1 MFVLLSYRVDRWGRR
16 QYNPRETVLEGE
28 PKMSKETLNPPQ
40 PQSPERSLFPGVTR
54 LGSTIVL
61 NGEIEAHEDILVE
74 GRFQGK
80 ITLPSGTL
88 TVAKGARVEAEVRV
102 RALVLHGELK
112 GTVRAAEKT
121 VISETAEMY
130 GDVIT
135 PRITIANGAR
145 FAGGI
150 RMKE

>member
-1 MFVLLSYRVDRWGRR
+1 MPEENAGR
-16 QYNPRETVLEGE
+16 T
-28 PKMSKETLNPPQ
+28 
-40 PQSPERSLFPGVTR
+40 PERAPSSGVTR
-54 LGSTIVL
+54 LGSTAVL

-74 GRFQGK
+74 GRVQGK

-88 TVAKGARVEAEVRV
+88 TVAKGGKVEAEVRV

-112 GTVRAAEKT
+112 GTVRAGEKA
-121 VISETAEMY
+121 VIAETADMT

-135 PRITIANGAR
+135 PKITIANGAR
-145 FAGGI
+145 FSGGI

>member
-1 MFVLLSYRVDRWGRR
+1 MSD
-16 QYNPRETVLEGE
+16 ET
-28 PKMSKETLNPPQ
+28 MNRPQ
-40 PQSPERSLFPGVTR
+40 PQNPERPQSTGVTR

-61 NGEIEAHEDILVE
+61 TGEIEAHEDVLVE
-74 GRFQGK
+74 GRFNGK

-121 VISETAEMY
+121 VISETAEMN
-130 GDVIT
+130 GDVIS
-135 PRITIANGAR
+135 PRITIASGAR

>member
-1 MFVLLSYRVDRWGRR
+1 
-16 QYNPRETVLEGE
+16 
-28 PKMSKETLNPPQ
+28 MSKETLNPPQ
-40 PQSPERSLFPGVTR
+40 PQSPERTPFPGVTR

-61 NGEIEAHEDILVE
+61 NGEVEAHEDMLVE

-80 ITLPSGTL
+80 ITIPSGTL
-88 TVAKGARVEAEVRV
+88 IVAKGARVEADVRV

-112 GTVRAAEKT
+112 GTVRAAEKA
-121 VISETAEMY
+121 VISETAEMN

-135 PRITIANGAR
+135 PKITIASGAR

>member
-1 MFVLLSYRVDRWGRR
+1 
-16 QYNPRETVLEGE
+16 
-28 PKMSKETLNPPQ
+28 MSNEVLNPPQ
-40 PQSPERSLFPGVTR
+40 SRIPEKSLFSGVTR

-61 NGEIEAHEDILVE
+61 SGDIEAHEDILIE

-88 TVAKGARVEAEVRV
+88 TVARGARVEADVRV
-102 RALVLHGELK
+102 RAIVLQGEFK
-112 GTVRAAEKT
+112 GTVRAAEKA
-121 VISETAEMY
+121 VISETAVMT

-135 PRITIANGAR
+135 PKITIADGAR
-145 FAGGI
+145 FVGSI

>member
-1 MFVLLSYRVDRWGRR
+1 
-16 QYNPRETVLEGE
+16 
-28 PKMSKETLNPPQ
+28 MSKETLEPPQ
-40 PQSPERSLFPGVTR
+40 SLSPERPHSPGVTR
-54 LGSTIVL
+54 LGSTIIL
-61 NGEIEAHEDILVE
+61 NGEVEAHEDMLVE
-74 GRFQGK
+74 GRIQGK

-88 TVAKGARVEAEVRV
+88 TVAKGARVEADVRV

-121 VISETAEMY
+121 VISETAEMN
-130 GDVIT
+130 GDVIS

-145 FAGGI
+145 FSGGI

>member
-1 MFVLLSYRVDRWGRR
+1 MPNETP
-16 QYNPRETVLEGE
+16 NPV
-28 PKMSKETLNPPQ
+28 Q
-40 PQSPERSLFPGVTR
+40 PQSPERPLFPGVTR

-61 NGEIEAHEDILVE
+61 AGEVEAHEDVLVE
-74 GRFQGK
+74 GRVQGK
-80 ITLPSGTL
+80 VTLPSGTL
-88 TVAKGARVEAEVRV
+88 TVAKGARVEADVRV

-112 GTVRAAEKT
+112 GTVRAAEKV
-121 VISETAEMY
+121 VISETAEMN

-145 FAGGI
+145 FSGGI

>member
-1 MFVLLSYRVDRWGRR
+1 MS
-16 QYNPRETVLEGE
+16 NETI
-28 PKMSKETLNPPQ
+28 NPPQ
-40 PQSPERSLFPGVTR
+40 PPKSDRSLFPGVTR

-61 NGEIEAHEDILVE
+61 NGEVEAHEDMLVE
-74 GRFQGK
+74 GRVQGK

-88 TVAKGARVEAEVRV
+88 TVAKGARVEADVRV

-112 GTVRAAEKT
+112 GTVRAAEQA
-121 VISETAEMY
+121 VISETAEMH

-135 PRITIANGAR
+135 PRITIAHGAR

>member
-1 MFVLLSYRVDRWGRR
+1 V
-16 QYNPRETVLEGE
+16 GE
-28 PKMSKETLNPPQ
+28 NKMSTETPNPQ
-40 PQSPERSLFPGVTR
+40 PSQSPERPLFPGITR

-61 NGEIEAHEDILVE
+61 NGEVEAHEDMLVE

-80 ITLPSGTL
+80 ITIPSGTL

-102 RALVLHGELK
+102 RALILHGELK

-121 VISETAEMY
+121 VLSETAEMT
-130 GDVIT
+130 GDVIS
-135 PRITIANGAR
+135 PKITIASGAR
-145 FAGGI
+145 FTGTI

>member
-1 MFVLLSYRVDRWGRR
+1 
-16 QYNPRETVLEGE
+16 
-28 PKMSKETLNPPQ
+28 MSKETLNSPQ
-40 PQSPERSLFPGVTR
+40 PQSPERPLSPGVTR

-61 NGEIEAHEDILVE
+61 NGEIEAHEDMLVE
-74 GRFQGK
+74 GRVQGK

-102 RALVLHGELK
+102 RALVLHGQLK
-112 GTVRAAEKT
+112 GTVRAAEKA
-121 VISETAEMY
+121 VISETAEMN

>member
-1 MFVLLSYRVDRWGRR
+1 
-16 QYNPRETVLEGE
+16 
-28 PKMSKETLNPPQ
+28 MSKEVTNPLQ
-40 PQSPERSLFPGVTR
+40 PQSSERPLFPGVTR
-54 LGSTIVL
+54 LGTTIVL
-61 NGEIEAHEDILVE
+61 NGEIEAHEDVLVE

-112 GTVRAAEKT
+112 GTVRAGEKA

-135 PRITIANGAR
+135 PKITIANGAR
-145 FAGGI
+145 FVGGI

>member
-1 MFVLLSYRVDRWGRR
+1 
-16 QYNPRETVLEGE
+16 
-28 PKMSKETLNPPQ
+28 MSNETLNPPQ
-40 PQSPERSLFPGVTR
+40 PQSRERPLSPGVTR
-54 LGSTIVL
+54 LGSTIIL
-61 NGEIEAHEDILVE
+61 NGEIEAHEDMLVE

-80 ITLPSGTL
+80 ITIPSGTL
-88 TVAKGARVEAEVRV
+88 TVAKGARVEADVRV

-112 GTVRAAEKT
+112 GPVRAAEKA
-121 VISETAEMY
+121 VISETAVMN

-145 FAGGI
+145 FSGGI

>member
-1 MFVLLSYRVDRWGRR
+1 
-16 QYNPRETVLEGE
+16 
-28 PKMSKETLNPPQ
+28 MSDEAMNRPQ
-40 PQSPERSLFPGVTR
+40 PLNTERPLSPGVTR

-61 NGEIEAHEDILVE
+61 NGEIEAHEDMLVE
-74 GRFQGK
+74 GRVQGK

-88 TVAKGARVEAEVRV
+88 IVAKGARVEADVRV

-112 GTVRAAEKT
+112 GTVRAAEKA
-121 VISETAEMY
+121 VISETAEMT

-135 PRITIANGAR
+135 PKITIATGAR